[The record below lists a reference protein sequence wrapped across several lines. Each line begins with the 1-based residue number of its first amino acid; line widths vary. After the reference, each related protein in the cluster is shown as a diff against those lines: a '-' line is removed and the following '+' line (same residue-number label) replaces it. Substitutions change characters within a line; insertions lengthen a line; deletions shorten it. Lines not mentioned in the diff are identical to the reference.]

1 MRMGIW
7 RCMWRLPAEPFQK
20 HSRWEIRVP
29 PTRVGFHLSWGE
41 ESDHGAAGEDA
52 QAATLCRR
60 CAATPLAEQQPHC
73 WAQDELQDPEEQL
86 VSGAFAVCRVSRSS
100 EQGGAPA
107 HVRQPGAVGAD
118 QQPLRPLSTIRVSPH
133 ATPQVCPQLPVTPTE
148 QNQLCRLQGLIHPGV
163 WPSIFILSTFLTA
176 FVQDLIGPVP
186 IASPSCWI
194 LRVAAKGLHHLYTSL
209 LLCQRPSG
217 AHLAANY
224 TSGGSGY
231 ITTCE
236 TELWLCYIRAPLSIL
251 WKCKTTFISG
261 VDLYDYD
268 MRCHSAIENEN
279 YIFIFWRKTICK
291 GRECVLFCCLNHPAI
306 NTWSLEQ
313 KSTRRNVRRKSN
325 CTVQNG
331 I

>member
-1 MRMGIW
+1 MNADGHLAVHVTLASWTFSKTFKMGNTSSTNASGVPSLLRQRVWSWSCWW
-7 RCMWRLPAEPFQK
+7 RRQSGDSLQAMCCNTLGWATTTLLSSRRAPGSGRTTRLGSFRCLPSQPQQWTEWCSSTCPSTWGCGSRPATSPASLRHQSLASCNAASLSSTPSHSNWTESALPAPRSYP
-20 HSRWEIRVP
+20 SR
-29 PTRVGFHLSWGE
+29 
-41 ESDHGAAGEDA
+41 
-52 QAATLCRR
+52 C
-60 CAATPLAEQQPHC
+60 
-73 WAQDELQDPEEQL
+73 
-86 VSGAFAVCRVSRSS
+86 VS
-100 EQGGAPA
+100 QY
-107 HVRQPGAVGAD
+107 
-118 QQPLRPLSTIRVSPH
+118 
-133 ATPQVCPQLPVTPTE
+133 
-148 QNQLCRLQGLIHPGV
+148 IH
-163 WPSIFILSTFLTA
+163 LSTFLTA

-291 GRECVLFCCLNHPAI
+291 GRECVLFFA
-306 NTWSLEQ
+306 
-313 KSTRRNVRRKSN
+313 V
-325 CTVQNG
+325 
-331 I
+331 